1 MKKIYII
8 LPDLS
13 AGGAERV
20 AITIARIL
28 KKSGFNIE
36 FINLGNPEGEMYDWI
51 VPEFNM
57 TSFG

>member
-28 KKSGFNIE
+28 KKSGFNID

-51 VPEFNM
+51 VP
-57 TSFG
+57 